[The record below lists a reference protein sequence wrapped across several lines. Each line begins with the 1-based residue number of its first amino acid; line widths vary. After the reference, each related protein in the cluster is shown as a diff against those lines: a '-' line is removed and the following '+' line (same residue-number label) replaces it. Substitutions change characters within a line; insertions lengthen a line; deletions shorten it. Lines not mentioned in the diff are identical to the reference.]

1 MSKKR
6 KESTWFFYAIFY
18 AKLYSNQSQL
28 SLSAMSDKRCGMLHY
43 CLNFLYNFLF
53 ISIKILVTNLF
64 GGKGRLSSDSL
75 GMNYKI
81 SVY

>member
-1 MSKKR
+1 
-6 KESTWFFYAIFY
+6 
-18 AKLYSNQSQL
+18 
-28 SLSAMSDKRCGMLHY
+28 MSDKRRGMLHY

-53 ISIKILVTNLF
+53 ISVKILVTNLF
-64 GGKGRLSSDSL
+64 GGKGRLSSDTL